1 MTMHRV
7 VVGAGVLAA
16 VLAAAFH
23 ARGTA
28 SAGMPPGH
36 APAVLLDPP
45 AGADRIELVG
55 RMRLAR
61 SAQTATALAG
71 DRVLIAGGMAGGA
84 NAVRGFEIFDAAT
97 NRVVAAGEL
106 TDPRATHTATL
117 LADGRVLLAG
127 GYTGEYLRSAEI
139 YDPRTGRTTP
149 TGSMHAGRSGHTATV
164 LRDGT
169 VLVTGGVGDGWSF
182 LASAET
188 YDPRTG
194 RFTPTS
200 PLRERRESHTAA
212 LLPDGRVLI
221 AGGHRDRREN
231 IVVYRS
237 TEIYDPVRRSFSP
250 GPDLGVAR
258 HKHEAVALADGRVL
272 VLGGSDPRDRTAFT
286 SAELY
291 DPARNAF
298 APTASL
304 RYPRYKVR
312 DTAVRLRDGRVL
324 VAGGGRYAEV
334 FDPRANRFRPVRGDL
349 GDGYSFAASAL
360 LGNGDALVIGG
371 YDDRMR
377 DSDGIWRF
385 RP

>member
-1 MTMHRV
+1 MAVHRLV
-7 VVGAGVLAA
+7 LGASLVAVVGI
-16 VLAAAFH
+16 AAAFH
-23 ARGTA
+23 VRG
-28 SAGMPPGH
+28 SSGMSHDDAPPV
-36 APAVLLDPP
+36 VLAP

-61 SAQTATALAG
+61 AAQTATALVG

-97 NRVVAAGEL
+97 NRVVAAGEMSE
-106 TDPRATHTATL
+106 PRATHTATL

-139 YDPRTGRTTP
+139 FDPRTGRTTP
-149 TGSMHAGRSGHTATV
+149 TGEMHEGRSGHTATV

-169 VLVTGGVGDGWSF
+169 VLMTGGVGDGWSF
-182 LASAET
+182 LTSAET

-200 PLRERRESHTAA
+200 PMGSARESHTAA

-221 AGGHRDRREN
+221 AGGHRGRREN
-231 IVVYRS
+231 IVVYAS
-237 TEIYDPVRRSFSP
+237 TEIYDPARRTFGA

-272 VLGGSDPRDRTAFT
+272 VLGGSDPRDRTAYT

-291 DPARNAF
+291 DPASNAF
-298 APTASL
+298 APAASL

-334 FDPRANRFRPVRGDL
+334 FDPRANVFRPVRGDL
-349 GDGYSFAASAL
+349 GDAYAFAASTL

-371 YDDRMR
+371 YDDRIR
-377 DSDGIWRF
+377 SSDGIWRF

>member
-1 MTMHRV
+1 MAVHRLA
-7 VVGAGVLAA
+7 VGAGLVA
-16 VLAAAFH
+16 VVGIAAAFH
-23 ARGTA
+23 VGRSSDAAPAAR
-28 SAGMPPGH
+28 H
-36 APAVLLDPP
+36 APAP
-45 AGADRIELVG
+45 GADRIELVG

-61 SAQTATALAG
+61 AAQTATTLAG

-84 NAVRGFEIFDAAT
+84 NAVRGFEIFDAST
-97 NRVVAAGEL
+97 NRVAAAGEM
-106 TDPRATHTATL
+106 TEPRATHTATR

-127 GYTGEYLRSAEI
+127 GYNGAYQRSAEI
-139 YDPRTGRTTP
+139 FDPRTGRTTP
-149 TGSMHAGRSGHTATV
+149 TGAMHEGRSGHTATV

-169 VLVTGGVGDGWSF
+169 VLMTGGVGDGWTF
-182 LASAET
+182 LTSAET

-194 RFTPTS
+194 RFTPTA
-200 PLRERRESHTAA
+200 PMGAARESHTAA

-221 AGGHRDRREN
+221 AGGHRGRREN

-237 TEIYDPVRRSFSP
+237 TEIYDPARRTFSA
-250 GPDLGVAR
+250 GPDLGIAR
-258 HKHEAVALADGRVL
+258 HKHEAIALADGRVL
-272 VLGGSDPRDRTAFT
+272 VLGGSDPRDRTAYT

-298 APTASL
+298 APAASL

-334 FDPRANRFRPVRGDL
+334 FDPRANVFRPVPGDL
-349 GDGYSFAASAL
+349 GDAYAFAASTL

-371 YDDRMR
+371 YDDRIR
-377 DSDGIWRF
+377 SSDGIWRF